1 MKNNKKTLDIF
12 LNIRYTIKRA
22 KEISKSEAKRRSES
36 QAGLQM
42 WRNWH
47 TRMIQVHV
55 RVNWVRVQVPPS
67 A

>member
-1 MKNNKKTLDIF
+1 MEI
-12 LNIRYTIKRA
+12 IYTSVCA
-22 KEISKSEAKRRSES
+22 KAVSENELLKY
-36 QAGLQM
+36 LQL

-55 RVNWVRVQVPPS
+55 RGNWVRVQVPPS

>member
-1 MKNNKKTLDIF
+1 MLDFF
-12 LNIRYTIKRA
+12 LLLLYTIKRA
-22 KEISKSEAKRRSES
+22 RAVSES
-36 QAGLQM
+36 ELLKYLQL

-55 RVNWVRVQVPPS
+55 RVNWVRVQVPPT